1 MTIIMLNIWIHL
13 DWHRPQQPL
22 RPLHSCLIWNACNAV
37 LKNVKLLQALLRS
50 GPMQFGTFGSAF
62 ASRSRPT
69 DWTLL
74 CCAAVHSAVQP
85 ACTIALPTWTSRFLK
100 WSSEEWQDL
109 ETNCEH
115 VIPGCGNPVDVFW
128 SWRPSWF
135 SLEGKTHL
143 HSKPKNTR
151 FVTLNSANFWDSG
164 GQIHSIR
171 GTCRAG
177 HRSWRWHSNCW
188 AFMLSEPGLCPCEQF
203 DMDHFVR
210 LKQAKSIMRNYFTV
224 FHTTISY
231 YFIISHLC
239 WSVSHS
245 QILIRKVTT
254 CSCQQRIV
262 SGAETNQMNQ
272 MSPLCKINQYI
283 YNIYIIKTYH
293 KYI

>member
-37 LKNVKLLQALLRS
+37 LKKCKHYWDLVPCNLGHSDPLLLQEVAPQIELCS
-50 GPMQFGTFGSAF
+50 VV
-62 ASRSRPT
+62 
-69 DWTLL
+69 LL
-74 CCAAVHSAVQP
+74 CIAQSNLP
-85 ACTIALPTWTSRFLK
+85 AQLRCPLEPVDFWMSK

-143 HSKPKNTR
+143 HSKPKNAR
-151 FVTLNSANFWDSG
+151 FVTLFSANFWDSG
-164 GQIHSIR
+164 GQIHSIT
-171 GTCRAG
+171 GTCRSG
-177 HRSWRWHSNCW
+177 HRSWHSNCW

-210 LKQAKSIMRNYFTV
+210 LKQAKSIMRNYITV

-245 QILIRKVTT
+245 QILIHKVTT
-254 CSCQQRIV
+254 CSCQGRIV
-262 SGAETNQMNQ
+262 SGSAKRTKWTKWAH
-272 MSPLCKINQYI
+272 CAK
-283 YNIYIIKTYH
+283 
-293 KYI
+293 